1 MSCNGTQGCECGC
14 CAGIAV
20 ETPQGEYNLP
30 GLPAIAYRTGTW
42 ATFRE
47 SMLAGLSNS
56 KYPALGAL
64 KTRDTDDLSIALLDA
79 TAVMLDILTFY
90 QERLANESYLRTAT
104 QLDSLTQLSRLIG
117 YQPSPGVG
125 ASTYLAFTLKAAT
138 GLPTNPMTTAITI
151 PAGTNVQSVPGQGQ
165 TPQGFQT
172 SADILAKPDWNALP
186 VQAALPWVPVA
197 GQTSVYLAGTNT
209 QLNPGDAILIVG
221 DERLLYSTSSTK
233 WDLCFVTSVQPDNVN
248 QRTLVTWSTGLGST
262 GGPST
267 DNPQVFALRQRA
279 ALFGYNA
286 MNPIMLTGTTV
297 NLGSLVTDGEWN
309 FGTAAESVPTEI
321 ATSPSNLIDL
331 DAVYSKLVAGGWL
344 VLMATLPMEI
354 IESITTQVYGYPPV
368 TTTITTYDYAS
379 GFFTIELY
387 NISSVTTMTRS
398 DYGLSAKI
406 SRVGGDSGANL
417 PGYYTATRST
427 AALAQSEMLPV
438 EEQPLDHPLYGT
450 EVDLGVLRPDLVG
463 ITAIAVT
470 GQNPK
475 LTVNVPGTPPTR
487 GSVTFVPDD
496 DSGAA
501 YTLAQGAILTLLQPP
516 NAIVNGAVGTPSWA
530 TYPGTPT
537 LMVADSSGRTG
548 TVTTALSNFILMP
561 AAPSDPIV
569 QETALVASI
578 TMQSNGVEWTQ
589 ILLQAPLL
597 NVYDRTGATVNCNVG
612 AATAGSPVTELLGN
626 GSAATPNQTFVLK
639 QSPLTYVTAST
650 PTGSVSSLQV
660 TANGAAWTAV
670 PTLYNQKP
678 SAQVYAT
685 TNLAGGTA
693 QVTFGDGVEGAT
705 LPTGQNNIQA
715 SYRVGLGSAGN
726 VPAATI
732 TTLVDRPVGVGGVTN
747 PLPATGG
754 QDAQTVAGIRA
765 NAPLSVLTL
774 GRAVSI
780 ADYQNFANSFAGIGK
795 ASALWI
801 PNGTYRGVFL
811 TVASAS
817 GAALPSTS
825 QTLTNL
831 VTALQQ
837 HGNPN
842 VAIYSAS
849 FLETTFGLQANIL
862 YDPAYSQPAVEAAV
876 MTLLATTYSFA
887 NRTFGQG
894 VTFDEIA
901 ALIQGVAGVI
911 AVNVTSLSVVAT
923 SPAGDIGSA
932 AFSLSAY
939 TTWLANALTTPL
951 ERPCPSASQAIC
963 PYIPQAS
970 NTALPQ
976 PAEILV
982 LDPNPANV
990 SLGVMS

>member
-104 QLDSLTQLSRLIG
+104 QLYSLTQLSRLIG
-117 YQPSPGVG
+117 YSPSPGVG

-172 SADILAKPDWNALP
+172 SADILAKPDWNALA
-186 VQAALPWVPVA
+186 VQAGLPWVPAV

-221 DERLLYSTSSTK
+221 DERLVISTLSDA
-233 WDLCFVTSVQPDNVN
+233 WDLVHVTAVQPDNVN
-248 QRTLVTWSTGLGST
+248 QRTLVTWAEQLGQT
-262 GGPST
+262 GGPAVE
-267 DNPQVFALRQRA
+267 NPQVFALRQRA
-279 ALFGYNA
+279 SIFGYNA
-286 MNPIMLTGTTV
+286 MNPMLLTSTARCE
-297 NLGSLVTDGEWN
+297 LGSALDSAGTDWN
-309 FGTAAESVPTEI
+309 FVQPTD
-321 ATSPSNLIDL
+321 SNGDNLIDL
-331 DAVYSKLVAGGWL
+331 DSVYSKLTAGGWL
-344 VLMATLPMEI
+344 WMVDGATGK
-354 IESITTQVYGYPPV
+354 TQ
-368 TTTITTYDYAS
+368 
-379 GFFTIELY
+379 LY
-387 NISSVTTMTRS
+387 NLSTVMTASRS
-398 DYGLSAKI
+398 DYGMSAKVTRFI
-406 SRVGGDSGANL
+406 PDVAAIDI
-417 PGYYTATRST
+417 PFDVEATRTLSVLT
-427 AALAQSEMLPV
+427 QSEVLPATA
-438 EEQPLDHPLYGT
+438 QPLDHPLYGT
-450 EVDLGVLRPDLVG
+450 QLDLGVLRPDLVG
-463 ITAIAVT
+463 IAAVAVT

-475 LTVNVPGTPPTR
+475 LTVNAGETQTTIPGVPGTIPQRITV
-487 GSVTFVPDD
+487 SFTPDD
-496 DSGAA
+496 DPSAG
-501 YTLAQGAILTLLQPP
+501 YTLAQGAVLTLLQPP
-516 NAIVNGAVGTPSWA
+516 NAIVNGDGSTPSWA

-548 TVTTALSNFILMP
+548 TVTTALSNFILTP

-589 ILLQAPLL
+589 ILLQAQLL

-639 QSPLTYVTAST
+639 QSPLTYVTAPT
-650 PTGSVSSLQV
+650 PSGSVSSLQV

-685 TNLAGGTA
+685 TNLAGGAA

-715 SYRVGLGSAGN
+715 NYRVGLGSAGN

-754 QDAQTVAGIRA
+754 QDPQTVSGIRA

-811 TVASAS
+811 TIASAS
-817 GAALPSTS
+817 GAALTSTS
-825 QTLTNL
+825 QTPTNL
-831 VTALQQ
+831 ITALQQ
-837 HGNPN
+837 YGNPN
-842 VAIYSAS
+842 VAIYPAS
-849 FLETTFGLQANIL
+849 FLETTFGLKANIL

-876 MTLLATTYSFA
+876 MTLLETTYSFA

-911 AVNVTSLSVVAT
+911 AVNMTSLSVVAT

-932 AFSLSAY
+932 AFSLLAY
-939 TTWLANALTTPL
+939 TTWLASALTMPL
-951 ERPCPSASQAIC
+951 ERPCPMASQAIR

-982 LDPNPANV
+982 LDPNPKNV
-990 SLGVMS
+990 TLGVMS